1 MMARSDLVE
10 RICRY
15 ADAKAV
21 PHTPFET
28 DIKGLSIVRCT
39 RPTALEGM
47 IYKPLLCL
55 VLQGAKE
62 SFLGKRSVRFAEGQ
76 SLIVSLDL
84 PTVSRVTVADPD
96 RPYVAIAMELD
107 IALIRGL
114 AAEINE
120 MKLVTGDQKAIA
132 VGTADTML
140 EEAMARLFSLVDNP
154 MEQRI
159 LLSQHRREVHFRLLQ
174 ARHGEMLR
182 HLGQLD
188 SHASRIARTISR
200 IRADLAV
207 PVRVNKL
214 SEIAGMSVSSF
225 HEHFKA
231 VTATT
236 PLRYQKDLRLLE
248 ARQRLTSS
256 NRPVT
261 EIAYEVGYES
271 PTQFS
276 REYVRKFGI
285 SPNRDRVV
293 A

>member
-1 MMARSDLVE
+1 MSRSDL
-10 RICRY
+10 IDSINRY
-15 ADAKAV
+15 ADAQNA
-21 PHTPFET
+21 PDTPFET
-28 DIKGLSIVRCT
+28 DIEGLSVVRC
-39 RPTALEGM
+39 RHPTALQGM

-62 SFLGKRSVRFAEGQ
+62 SYLGKNSVRFAEGD

-84 PTVSRVTVADPD
+84 PSVSRVILADPA
-96 RPYVAIAMELD
+96 RPYVAIALELD
-107 IALIRGL
+107 VALIRGL
-114 AAEINE
+114 AAEISDME
-120 MKLVTGDQKAIA
+120 MMEDNQRVIA

-140 EEAMARLFSLVDNP
+140 IETMSRLFSLVDNP

-159 LLSQHRREVHFRLLQ
+159 LLSQTKREVHFRLLQ

-182 HLGQLD
+182 NLGQMD

-200 IRADLAV
+200 IRADLTV
-207 PVRVNKL
+207 PVSVNEL

-276 REYVRKFGI
+276 REYVRKFGL
-285 SPNRDRVV
+285 SPKRDRV
-293 A
+293 AA